1 MNRFKCSASLFALLC
16 LFPTVAF
23 PGSGSITI
31 NGYAFT
37 GDGDFAAC
45 GNWNEGLGCG
55 LVTSGPINDP
65 GTQAFMG
72 PQAIYVNGF
81 FTNNFQLP
89 LGTLFLDRD
98 HTHDDFSMQAW
109 DGPSIFELRGGTFTV
124 GRATVG
130 KAIQSNEYRALGFG
144 SIAPA
149 TVRLMGGTLAGS
161 WHFVPYSSDE
171 EDAAASR
178 LELHRN
184 FTWDRSVISG
194 IPGELTLANSSI
206 TLTVG
211 PLMEVTGTIE
221 NPGTITFA
229 DGGPGTT
236 QILEIEGKTTLTGGG
251 QVVMGSPGS
260 TIRSGN
266 GNLPDDELI
275 NVDNTIRGQGT
286 ISTPLENKGV
296 IRAEGGQLTIT
307 NRGSFQNTVGRV
319 EVAGDGVLKATGF
332 RSAAISFGNLHIEEG
347 GLIADRS
354 QFSDLTLSGPGAFVV
369 PTGFVEVTGEIENP
383 GTITFAA
390 GTSGTTQILEIEG
403 KTTLTG
409 GGEVVM
415 TSPGSTIRYGN
426 GNLPDDELIN
436 VDNIIRGQGTIRTP
450 LVNQS
455 VIRAEGGQLE
465 VTGSTKFENTVGRVE
480 VASDGIL
487 KTSGFT
493 QSGLSFGN
501 LYIEEGGL
509 IADRSQ
515 FSDLTLSGL
524 GAFVVPTGYIEA
536 TGTIENPGTITFA
549 AGTSGTTQILEIE
562 GKTTLTGGGE
572 VVMTSPGSTIRYG
585 NGNLPDD
592 ELINVDNIIR
602 GQGTIRTPLVNQSVI
617 RAEGGQLEVTG
628 STKFENTVGRV
639 EVASDGIL
647 KTSGFTQSGLSFGNL
662 YIEEGGLIADRS
674 QFSDLTLSGLGAFVV
689 PTGYI
694 EATGTI
700 ENPGT
705 ITFAAGTSGTTQIL
719 EIEGKTTLTG
729 GGQVV
734 MGSPGSRILSG
745 SGNLPNDEL
754 INVDNTIRG
763 QGRIGVDLTN
773 LGTIRNQGGMLQLD
787 RTVVNDG
794 TIRAQGGTLNLRND
808 LEGNGRVEVASDGV
822 LEVNGALFK
831 NRTVVVENGGTID
844 WNNRAQTTIEV
855 VDFFG
860 DLTQMGG
867 TYAPG
872 ASPAQSL
879 LDGDY
884 TLGGGGI
891 FELEFAGLTGGLF
904 DQLTVTGDV
913 FLTDGYLSVLELASF
928 TFGAGQYFEVVDVQ
942 GSLFGEFGGLGEG
955 ALISGLSREVF
966 ITYAGGDGNDIAL
979 YTEGGL
985 APAPVPLPASIPAF
999 LAALGGLAAL
1009 RRKTAAA

>member
-562 GKTTLTGGGE
+562 GKTTLTGGG
-572 VVMTSPGSTIRYG
+572 
-585 NGNLPDD
+585 
-592 ELINVDNIIR
+592 
-602 GQGTIRTPLVNQSVI
+602 
-617 RAEGGQLEVTG
+617 
-628 STKFENTVGRV
+628 
-639 EVASDGIL
+639 
-647 KTSGFTQSGLSFGNL
+647 
-662 YIEEGGLIADRS
+662 
-674 QFSDLTLSGLGAFVV
+674 
-689 PTGYI
+689 
-694 EATGTI
+694 
-700 ENPGT
+700 
-705 ITFAAGTSGTTQIL
+705 
-719 EIEGKTTLTG
+719 
-729 GGQVV
+729 QVV